1 MISVSSKKDRVVLI
15 LQESYCLVKA
25 AWLWPF
31 RAEEY
36 MNRPYLWY
44 PFWGTKKSFKLSEF
58 VSHTLLIL
66 IVVL

>member
-1 MISVSSKKDRVVLI
+1 MISISIEKDRVVLI
-15 LQESYCLVKA
+15 LQKSHSFVKA

-31 RAEEY
+31 RVEER
-36 MNRPYLWY
+36 MNRPYLWC